1 MKQPDDTFAGSSR
14 KTLLKRSVRK
24 SKTPVSPRKPA
35 SRTNTLS
42 PELEEE
48 LVKMFGEK

>member
-1 MKQPDDTFAGSSR
+1 MNQPDDTFAGSSR

-24 SKTPVSPRKPA
+24 SKIAVTPRKPV
-35 SRTNTLS
+35 SRENILD
-42 PELEEE
+42 PQLERE